1 MRSVWLS
8 KKAFLYFGGAIII
21 LIGGA
26 IVYMSPYHYI
36 NFAVREGDQ
45 RTFSVWDKDGYYEQ
59 IEVAVSLRPGNS
71 SVIQIGLV
79 MTENQTL
86 DTILINMTL
95 DQDNLVETRD
105 NRYYEG
111 STIIDAPYGNYTLR
125 VDQLT
130 GVGQFDIGLKQVSDS
145 RLWITIGGSMNIIGL
160 LMGVAGY
167 MVHGAF
173 LPGESD
179 TIVEWGYDDVGKDD
193 SSREN

>member
-1 MRSVWLS
+1 MGSVWFS

-45 RTFSVWDKDGYYEQ
+45 RTFSVWNKDGYYEQ

-111 STIIDAPYGNYTLR
+111 STIVDVPYGNYTLR

-130 GVGQFDIGLKQVSDS
+130 GVGQFDLGLKQMSDS
-145 RLWITIGGSMNIIGL
+145 RLWITVGGSMNIIGL
-160 LMGVAGY
+160 AMGIAGY
-167 MVHGAF
+167 FVRGTF
-173 LPGESD
+173 LPSDSD
-179 TIVEWGYDDVGKDD
+179 TIVEWGYDDIGKDD
-193 SSREN
+193 SSSEN

>member
-1 MRSVWLS
+1 MGSVWFS

-45 RTFSVWDKDGYYEQ
+45 RTFSVWNKDGYHEQ

-79 MTENQTL
+79 MTENRTL

-95 DQDNLVETRD
+95 DQNNLVETRD

-111 STIIDAPYGNYTLR
+111 STIIDVPYGNYTLR

-130 GVGQFDIGLKQVSDS
+130 GVGQFDLGLKQVSDS
-145 RLWITIGGSMNIIGL
+145 RLWIAIGGSMNIIGL

-167 MVHGAF
+167 MVRGTF
-173 LPGESD
+173 LPSDSD

-193 SSREN
+193 SSSEN